1 MKVKWCSKKLWTWRS
16 FGLVPLDHEQSPSG
30 LRQALPATQLTVVPS
45 PGPEEEEGAPPQPGE
60 RVSRQSS
67 GQALWTR
74 VSLFVFS
81 RRVEGCLLCWPGPWG
96 SRRQCLEWTG
106 QQPPWSSLSL
116 LPFLENHGGLEVWVE
131 VWGGAG
137 TALLPETVV
146 GASLSRRATGHGDEG
161 PHSPVT
167 DVPEQTGTGYQSA
180 GAGSPPQ
187 VENRGV
193 P

>member
-1 MKVKWCSKKLWTWRS
+1 M
-16 FGLVPLDHEQSPSG
+16 
-30 LRQALPATQLTVVPS
+30 
-45 PGPEEEEGAPPQPGE
+45 
-60 RVSRQSS
+60 
-67 GQALWTR
+67 
-74 VSLFVFS
+74 
-81 RRVEGCLLCWPGPWG
+81 
-96 SRRQCLEWTG
+96 EWTG

-131 VWGGAG
+131 VQGRAG
-137 TALLPETVV
+137 TTLLPETLV

-161 PHSPVT
+161 HHSPVT

-180 GAGSPPQ
+180 GAGSPLQ